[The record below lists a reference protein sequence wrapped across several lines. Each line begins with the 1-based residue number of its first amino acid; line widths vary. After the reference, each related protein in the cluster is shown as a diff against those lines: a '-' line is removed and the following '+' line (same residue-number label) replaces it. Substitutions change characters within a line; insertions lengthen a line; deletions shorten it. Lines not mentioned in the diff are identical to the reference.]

1 MKDKIKESSLKRLF
15 RFVIAHWPY
24 LVLSTIAAF
33 FFVIFNS
40 ASIWITAT
48 MINNILV
55 DFNDMIIENQRLLSL
70 NDLSMNDRLK
80 LFSNNLLLKE
90 TAIKTV
96 SSVCIALIVVFSA
109 KNISLYIKNITLS
122 IVQYRLIRDL
132 RNKLYSHLHYL
143 SLSYFNKNKSGE
155 LTAVL
160 VNDIDNMRSSLS
172 IMFQKLF
179 VEPINI
185 LILMSLL
192 FIVSSKLALIA
203 LLIIPV
209 SGFIIFGIS
218 HSIRRRSRRSQAQ
231 LAGMTSMIAETISS
245 MRIVKAFAT
254 KSFEINRFAKETQ
267 KYYRLMIRRD
277 RLRFV
282 SSPVSET
289 FGASIAALL
298 LYVGARDVLVVESIN
313 SEDFLRFILLLF
325 SLFQPLRSLTN
336 VINEL
341 QNGLASADRVF
352 NIMDIESDIKDSKN
366 AVKINDLKEKLMFKN
381 VSFSYSNKSEN
392 VLNDINF
399 SINKGEIIALV
410 GPSGA
415 GKSTLVDLIPRF
427 YDTLNGAILIDN
439 QNIKEIEINSL
450 RSLMGIVTQET
461 LLFDDTVK
469 ANISY
474 GSDNIPDSEVIDAAK
489 AANAHEFILKLPDAY
504 DTIIGERGVSL
515 SGGQKQRIAIARAIV
530 KNPPILILDE
540 ATSSLDSESESN
552 VQEAIESLMNKRTV
566 IVIAHRLSTVK
577 NANKILV
584 LDRGKIVQKGNHED
598 LINDEGIYKQL
609 HKMQFRT

>member
-1 MKDKIKESSLKRLF
+1 MKESSLKRLF
-15 RFVIAHWPY
+15 RFVLAHWPF
-24 LVLSTIAAF
+24 LLLSTLAAF

-48 MINNILV
+48 MINNILI
-55 DFNDMIIENQRLLSL
+55 DFNEMLVENQRLSSLSEL
-70 NDLSMNDRLK
+70 TMNDRLK
-80 LFSNNLLLKE
+80 LFSNSLLLKD
-90 TAIKTV
+90 TAISTV
-96 SSVCIALIVVFSA
+96 SAVCVALIVVFSA

-132 RNKLYSHLHYL
+132 RNKLYSHFHYL

-160 VNDIDNMRSSLS
+160 VNDIDNMRNSLS

-185 LILMSLL
+185 IILMSLL
-192 FIVSSKLALIA
+192 FIVSTKLALIA

-209 SGFIIFGIS
+209 SGIIIFGIS
-218 HSIRRRSRRSQAQ
+218 HSIRRRSARSQAQ
-231 LAGMTSMIAETISS
+231 LAGMTSMIAETIGS

-254 KSFEINRFAKETQ
+254 KGFEINRFAKETQ
-267 KYYRLMIRRD
+267 KYYKLMLRRD

-289 FGASIAALL
+289 FGATIAALL
-298 LYVGARDVLVVESIN
+298 LWVGARDVLVIESIS

-325 SLFQPLRSLTN
+325 SLFQPLKNLTN
-336 VINEL
+336 VVNEL

-352 NIMDIESDIKDSKN
+352 AIMDIKSDIQDVDN
-366 AVKINDLKEKLMFKN
+366 AVEVNDLKNTLSFDN
-381 VSFSYSNKSEN
+381 VSFSYGDEKDK
-392 VLNDINF
+392 VLNNINF
-399 SINKGEIIALV
+399 QINKGEILALV

-427 YDTLNGAILIDN
+427 YDTLGGSIKIDGKD
-439 QNIKEIEINSL
+439 IKELKINSL

-461 LLFDDTVK
+461 FLFDDSVK
-469 ANISY
+469 ANIAY
-474 GSDNIPDSEVIDAAK
+474 GVENISDDKIKDAAI
-489 AANAHEFILKLPDAY
+489 AANAHEFIKELPDGY
-504 DTIIGERGVSL
+504 NTIIGERGVSL

-540 ATSSLDSESESN
+540 ATSSLDSESEKH
-552 VQEAIESLMNKRTV
+552 VQSAIENLMSERTV
-566 IVIAHRLSTVK
+566 FVIAHRLSTVH

-584 LDRGKIVQKGNHED
+584 LENGQIVQEGKH
-598 LINDEGIYKQL
+598 DELVNIDGLYKQL

>member
-1 MKDKIKESSLKRLF
+1 MKESSLKRLF
-15 RFVIAHWPY
+15 KFVLAHWPF
-24 LVLSTIAAF
+24 LLLSTLAAF

-48 MINNILV
+48 MINNILI
-55 DFNDMIIENQRLLSL
+55 DFNEMLVENQRLLSL
-70 NDLSMNDRLK
+70 SELTMNDRLK
-80 LFSNNLLLKE
+80 LFSNSLLLKD
-90 TAIKTV
+90 TAISTV
-96 SSVCIALIVVFSA
+96 SSVCVALIVVFSA
-109 KNISLYIKNITLS
+109 KNISLYIKNVTLS

-132 RNKLYSHLHYL
+132 RNKLYSHFHYL
-143 SLSYFNKNKSGE
+143 SLSYFNRNKSGE

-160 VNDIDNMRSSLS
+160 VNDIDNMRNSLS

-185 LILMSLL
+185 IILMSLL
-192 FIVSSKLALIA
+192 FIVSTKLALIA

-209 SGFIIFGIS
+209 SGIIIFGIS
-218 HSIRRRSRRSQAQ
+218 HSIRRRSARSQAQ
-231 LAGMTSMIAETISS
+231 LAGMTSMIAETIGS

-254 KSFEINRFAKETQ
+254 KGFEINRFAKETQ
-267 KYYRLMIRRD
+267 KYYKLMLRRD

-289 FGASIAALL
+289 FGATIAALL
-298 LYVGARDVLVVESIN
+298 LWVGARDVLVIESIN

-325 SLFQPLRSLTN
+325 SLFQPLKNLTN
-336 VINEL
+336 VVNEL

-352 NIMDIESDIKDSKN
+352 SIMDIKSDIQDMDN
-366 AVKINDLKEKLMFKN
+366 AAEVNDLNKSLSFN
-381 VSFSYSNKSEN
+381 DVSFSYGDEKDKVLSN
-392 VLNDINF
+392 INF
-399 SINKGEIIALV
+399 QINKGEILALV

-427 YDTLNGAILIDN
+427 YDTLGGSIKIDGKD
-439 QNIKEIEINSL
+439 IKELKINSL

-461 LLFDDTVK
+461 FLFDDSVK
-469 ANISY
+469 ANIAY
-474 GSDNIPDSEVIDAAK
+474 GVENISDDKIKDAAI
-489 AANAHEFILKLPDAY
+489 AANAHEFIKDLPDGY
-504 DTIIGERGVSL
+504 NTIIGERGVSL

-540 ATSSLDSESESN
+540 ATSSLDSESEKH
-552 VQEAIESLMNKRTV
+552 VQSAIENLMSERTV
-566 IVIAHRLSTVK
+566 FVIAHRLSTVH

-584 LDRGKIVQKGNHED
+584 LENGKIVQEGKH
-598 LINDEGIYKQL
+598 DELVNIDGLYKQL

>member
-1 MKDKIKESSLKRLF
+1 MKESSLKRLF
-15 RFVIAHWPY
+15 RFVLAHWPF
-24 LVLSTIAAF
+24 LLLSTLAAF

-48 MINNILV
+48 MINNILI
-55 DFNDMIIENQRLLSL
+55 DFNEMLVENQRLSSLSEL
-70 NDLSMNDRLK
+70 TMNDRLK
-80 LFSNNLLLKE
+80 LFSNSLLLKD
-90 TAIKTV
+90 TAISTV
-96 SSVCIALIVVFSA
+96 SAVCVALIVVFSA

-132 RNKLYSHLHYL
+132 RNKLYSHFHYL

-160 VNDIDNMRSSLS
+160 VNDIDNMRNSLS

-185 LILMSLL
+185 IILMSLL
-192 FIVSSKLALIA
+192 FIVSTKLALIA

-209 SGFIIFGIS
+209 SGIIIFGIS
-218 HSIRRRSRRSQAQ
+218 HSIRRRSARSQAQ
-231 LAGMTSMIAETISS
+231 LAGMTSMIAETIGS

-254 KSFEINRFAKETQ
+254 KGFEINRFAKETQ
-267 KYYRLMIRRD
+267 KYYKLMLRRD

-289 FGASIAALL
+289 FGATIAALL
-298 LYVGARDVLVVESIN
+298 LWVGARDVLVIESIS

-325 SLFQPLRSLTN
+325 SLFQPLKNLTN
-336 VINEL
+336 VVNEL

-352 NIMDIESDIKDSKN
+352 AIMDIKSDIQDVDN
-366 AVKINDLKEKLMFKN
+366 AVEVNDLKKTLSFDN
-381 VSFSYSNKSEN
+381 VSFSYGDEKDK
-392 VLNDINF
+392 VLNNINF
-399 SINKGEIIALV
+399 QINKGDILALV

-427 YDTLNGAILIDN
+427 YDTLSGSIKIDGKD
-439 QNIKEIEINSL
+439 IKELKINSL

-461 LLFDDTVK
+461 FLFDDSVK
-469 ANISY
+469 ANIAY
-474 GSDNIPDSEVIDAAK
+474 GVENISDDKIKDAAI
-489 AANAHEFILKLPDAY
+489 AANAHEFIKELPDGY
-504 DTIIGERGVSL
+504 NTIIGERGVSL

-540 ATSSLDSESESN
+540 ATSSLDSESEKH
-552 VQEAIESLMNKRTV
+552 VQSAIENLMSERTV
-566 IVIAHRLSTVK
+566 FVIAHRLSTVH

-584 LDRGKIVQKGNHED
+584 LENGQIVQEGKH
-598 LINDEGIYKQL
+598 DELVNIDGLYKQL

>member
-1 MKDKIKESSLKRLF
+1 MKESSLKRLF
-15 RFVIAHWPY
+15 RFVLAHWPF
-24 LVLSTIAAF
+24 LLLSTLAAF

-48 MINNILV
+48 MINNILI
-55 DFNDMIIENQRLLSL
+55 DFNEMLVENQRLSSLSEL
-70 NDLSMNDRLK
+70 TMNDRLK
-80 LFSNNLLLKE
+80 LFSNSLLLKD
-90 TAIKTV
+90 TAISTV
-96 SSVCIALIVVFSA
+96 SAVCVALIVVFSA

-132 RNKLYSHLHYL
+132 RNKLYSHFHYL

-160 VNDIDNMRSSLS
+160 VNDIDNMRNSLS

-185 LILMSLL
+185 IILMSLL
-192 FIVSSKLALIA
+192 FIVSTKLALIA

-209 SGFIIFGIS
+209 SGIIIFGIS
-218 HSIRRRSRRSQAQ
+218 HSIRRRSARSQAQ
-231 LAGMTSMIAETISS
+231 LAGMTSMIAETIGS

-254 KSFEINRFAKETQ
+254 KGFEINRFAKETQ
-267 KYYRLMIRRD
+267 KYYKLMLRRD

-289 FGASIAALL
+289 FGATIAALL
-298 LYVGARDVLVVESIN
+298 LWVGARDVLVIESIS

-325 SLFQPLRSLTN
+325 SLFQPLKNLTN
-336 VINEL
+336 VVNEL

-352 NIMDIESDIKDSKN
+352 AIMDIKSDIQDIDN
-366 AVKINDLKEKLMFKN
+366 AVEVNDLKNTLSFDN
-381 VSFSYSNKSEN
+381 VSFSYGDEKDK
-392 VLNDINF
+392 VLNNINF
-399 SINKGEIIALV
+399 QINKGEILALV

-427 YDTLNGAILIDN
+427 YDTLSGSIKIDGKD
-439 QNIKEIEINSL
+439 IKELKINSL

-461 LLFDDTVK
+461 FLFDDSVK
-469 ANISY
+469 ANIAY
-474 GSDNIPDSEVIDAAK
+474 GVENISDDKIKDAAI
-489 AANAHEFILKLPDAY
+489 AANAHEFIKELPDGY
-504 DTIIGERGVSL
+504 NTIIGERGVSL

-540 ATSSLDSESESN
+540 ATSSLDSESEKH
-552 VQEAIESLMNKRTV
+552 VQLAIENLMSERTV
-566 IVIAHRLSTVK
+566 FVIAHRLSTVH

-584 LDRGKIVQKGNHED
+584 LENGQIVQEGKH
-598 LINDEGIYKQL
+598 DELVNIEGLYKQL

>member
-1 MKDKIKESSLKRLF
+1 MKESSLKRLF
-15 RFVIAHWPY
+15 RFVLAHWPF
-24 LVLSTIAAF
+24 LILSTLAAF
-33 FFVIFNS
+33 IFVIFNS

-48 MINNILV
+48 MINNILI
-55 DFNDMIIENQRLLSL
+55 DFNEMLFENQRLSSLSEL
-70 NDLSMNDRLK
+70 TMNDRLK
-80 LFSNNLLLKE
+80 LFSNSLLLKD
-90 TAIKTV
+90 TAISTV
-96 SSVCIALIVVFSA
+96 SAVCVALIVVFTA

-132 RNKLYSHLHYL
+132 RNKLYSHFHYL

-160 VNDIDNMRSSLS
+160 VNDIDNMRNSLS

-185 LILMSLL
+185 IILMSLL
-192 FIVSSKLALIA
+192 FIVSTKLALIA

-209 SGFIIFGIS
+209 SGIIIFGIS
-218 HSIRRRSRRSQAQ
+218 HSIRRRSTRSQAQ
-231 LAGMTSMIAETISS
+231 LAGMTSMIAETIGS

-254 KSFEINRFAKETQ
+254 KGFEINRFAKETQ
-267 KYYRLMIRRD
+267 KYYKLMLRRD

-289 FGASIAALL
+289 FGATIAALL
-298 LYVGARDVLVVESIN
+298 LWVGARDVLVIESIS

-325 SLFQPLRSLTN
+325 SLFQPLKNLTN
-336 VINEL
+336 VVNEL

-352 NIMDIESDIKDSKN
+352 AIMDTKSDIQDIDN
-366 AVKINDLKEKLMFKN
+366 AVEVNDLKNTLSFDN
-381 VSFSYSNKSEN
+381 VSFSYGDDNKI
-392 VLNDINF
+392 LNNINF
-399 SINKGEIIALV
+399 QINKGEILALV

-427 YDTLNGAILIDN
+427 YDTLSGSIKIDGKD
-439 QNIKEIEINSL
+439 IKEFKINSL
-450 RSLMGIVTQET
+450 RYLMGIVTQET
-461 LLFDDTVK
+461 FLFDDSVK
-469 ANISY
+469 ANIAY
-474 GSDNIPDSEVIDAAK
+474 GVENISDDKIKDAAI
-489 AANAHEFILKLPDAY
+489 AANAHEFIKKLPDGY
-504 DTIIGERGVSL
+504 NTIIGERGVSL

-540 ATSSLDSESESN
+540 ATSSLDSESEKH
-552 VQEAIESLMNKRTV
+552 VQSAIENLMSERTV
-566 IVIAHRLSTVK
+566 FVIAHRLSTVH

-584 LDRGKIVQKGNHED
+584 LENGQIVQEGKH
-598 LINDEGIYKQL
+598 DELVNIEGLYKQL

>member
-1 MKDKIKESSLKRLF
+1 MKESSLKRLF
-15 RFVIAHWPY
+15 RFVLAHWPF
-24 LVLSTIAAF
+24 LILSTLAAF
-33 FFVIFNS
+33 IFVIFNS

-48 MINNILV
+48 MINNILI
-55 DFNDMIIENQRLLSL
+55 DFNEMLFENQRLSSLSEL
-70 NDLSMNDRLK
+70 TMNDRLK
-80 LFSNNLLLKE
+80 LFSNSLLLKD
-90 TAIKTV
+90 TAISTV
-96 SSVCIALIVVFSA
+96 SAVCVALIVVFTA

-132 RNKLYSHLHYL
+132 RNKLYSHFHYL

-160 VNDIDNMRSSLS
+160 VNDIDNMRNSLS

-185 LILMSLL
+185 IILMSLL
-192 FIVSSKLALIA
+192 FIVSTKLALIA

-209 SGFIIFGIS
+209 SGIIIFGIS
-218 HSIRRRSRRSQAQ
+218 HSIRRRSARSQAQ
-231 LAGMTSMIAETISS
+231 LAGMTSMIAETIGS

-254 KSFEINRFAKETQ
+254 KGFEINRFAKETQ
-267 KYYRLMIRRD
+267 KYYKLMLRRD

-289 FGASIAALL
+289 FGATIAALL
-298 LYVGARDVLVVESIN
+298 LWVGARDVLVIESIS

-325 SLFQPLRSLTN
+325 SLFQPLKNLTN
-336 VINEL
+336 VVNEL

-352 NIMDIESDIKDSKN
+352 AIMDTKSDIQDIDN
-366 AVKINDLKEKLMFKN
+366 AVEVNDLKNTLSFDN
-381 VSFSYSNKSEN
+381 VSFSYGDEKDK
-392 VLNDINF
+392 VLNNINF
-399 SINKGEIIALV
+399 QINKGEILALV

-427 YDTLNGAILIDN
+427 YDTLSGSIKIDGKD
-439 QNIKEIEINSL
+439 IKEFKINSL
-450 RSLMGIVTQET
+450 RHLMGIVTQET
-461 LLFDDTVK
+461 FLFDDSVK
-469 ANISY
+469 ANIAY
-474 GSDNIPDSEVIDAAK
+474 GVENISDDKIKDAAI
-489 AANAHEFILKLPDAY
+489 AANAHEFIKKLPDGY
-504 DTIIGERGVSL
+504 NTIIGERGVSL

-540 ATSSLDSESESN
+540 ATSSLDSESEKH
-552 VQEAIESLMNKRTV
+552 VQSAIENLMSERTV
-566 IVIAHRLSTVK
+566 FVIAHRLSTVH

-584 LDRGKIVQKGNHED
+584 LENGQIVQEGKH
-598 LINDEGIYKQL
+598 DELVNIEGLYKQL

>member
-1 MKDKIKESSLKRLF
+1 MKESSLKRLF
-15 RFVIAHWPY
+15 SFVLAHWPF
-24 LVLSTIAAF
+24 LLLSTLAAF
-33 FFVIFNS
+33 FFVVFNS

-48 MINNILV
+48 MINNILI
-55 DFNDMIIENQRLLSL
+55 DFNEMIIENERLKSL
-70 NDLSMNDRLK
+70 NDLTMNDRLK
-80 LFSNNLLLKE
+80 IYSNGLLLKD
-90 TAIKTV
+90 TAINTV

-109 KNISLYIKNITLS
+109 KNIFLYIKNITLS

-132 RNKLYSHLHYL
+132 RNKLYSHFHYL

-160 VNDIDNMRSSLS
+160 VNDIDNMRNSLS

-203 LLIIPV
+203 LLIIPISSV
-209 SGFIIFGIS
+209 IIFGIS
-218 HSIRRRSRRSQAQ
+218 HSIRRRSKRSQAQ
-231 LAGMTSMIAETISS
+231 LAGMTSMITETIGS

-254 KSFEINRFAKETQ
+254 KSFEIKRFARETQ
-267 KYYRLMIRRD
+267 KYYQLMLRRD

-289 FGASIAALL
+289 FGATIAALL
-298 LYVGARDVLVVESIN
+298 LWVGARDVLVTQSIS

-325 SLFQPLRSLTN
+325 SLFQPLKNLTN
-336 VINEL
+336 VVNEL

-352 NIMDIESDIKDSKN
+352 AIMDIDSDIKDRNN
-366 AVKINDLKEKLMFKN
+366 AAEIVDLKESLSFN
-381 VSFSYSNKSEN
+381 QVSFSYGEKNDK
-392 VLNDINF
+392 VLNNINF
-399 SINKGEIIALV
+399 KIDKGEIIALV

-427 YDTLNGAILIDN
+427 YDTLDGSIKIDN
-439 QNIKEIEINSL
+439 KNIKELKISSL

-461 LLFDDTVK
+461 FLFDDSVK
-469 ANISY
+469 ANIAY
-474 GSDNIPDSEVIDAAK
+474 GLENISDNQIEEAAK
-489 AANAHEFILKLPDAY
+489 AANADNFIKELPDGY
-504 DTIIGERGVSL
+504 NTIIGERGVSL

-540 ATSSLDSESESN
+540 ATSSLDSESEKH
-552 VQEAIESLMNKRTV
+552 VQSAIENLMSKRTV
-566 IVIAHRLSTVK
+566 IVIAHRLSTVH
-577 NANKILV
+577 NADKILV
-584 LDRGKIVQKGNHED
+584 LEKGQIVQEGKHED
-598 LINDEGIYKQL
+598 LVNDEGLYKQL

>member
-1 MKDKIKESSLKRLF
+1 MKESSLKRLF
-15 RFVIAHWPY
+15 KFVLAHWPF
-24 LVLSTIAAF
+24 LILSTLAAF
-33 FFVIFNS
+33 LFVIFNS

-48 MINNILV
+48 MINNILI
-55 DFNDMIIENQRLLSL
+55 DFNEMLVENQRLSSLSEL
-70 NDLSMNDRLK
+70 TMNDRLK
-80 LFSNNLLLKE
+80 LFSNSLLLKD
-90 TAIKTV
+90 TAISTV
-96 SSVCIALIVVFSA
+96 SSVCVALIVVFSA
-109 KNISLYIKNITLS
+109 KNISLYIKNVTLS

-132 RNKLYSHLHYL
+132 RNKLYSHFHYL

-160 VNDIDNMRSSLS
+160 VNDIDNMRNSLS

-185 LILMSLL
+185 IILMSLL
-192 FIVSSKLALIA
+192 FIVSTKLALIA

-209 SGFIIFGIS
+209 SGIIIFGIS
-218 HSIRRRSRRSQAQ
+218 HSIRRRSARSQAQ
-231 LAGMTSMIAETISS
+231 LAGMTSMIAETIGS

-254 KSFEINRFAKETQ
+254 KGFEINRFAKETQ
-267 KYYRLMIRRD
+267 KYYKLMLRRD

-289 FGASIAALL
+289 FGATIAALL
-298 LYVGARDVLVVESIN
+298 LWVGARDVLVIESIS

-325 SLFQPLRSLTN
+325 SLFQPLKNLTN
-336 VINEL
+336 VVNEL

-352 NIMDIESDIKDSKN
+352 TIMDIKSDIQDVDN
-366 AVKINDLKEKLMFKN
+366 AAEVNDLKNSLSFDN
-381 VSFSYSNKSEN
+381 VSFSYGDEKDKVLSN
-392 VLNDINF
+392 INF
-399 SINKGEIIALV
+399 QINKGEILALV

-427 YDTLNGAILIDN
+427 YDTLGGSIKIDGKD
-439 QNIKEIEINSL
+439 IKKLKINSL

-461 LLFDDTVK
+461 FLFDDSVR
-469 ANISY
+469 ANIAY
-474 GSDNIPDSEVIDAAK
+474 GLENISDDKIKDAAI
-489 AANAHEFILKLPDAY
+489 AANAHEFIKELPDGY
-504 DTIIGERGVSL
+504 NTIIGERGVSL

-540 ATSSLDSESESN
+540 ATSSLDSESEKH
-552 VQEAIESLMNKRTV
+552 VQSAIENLMSERTV
-566 IVIAHRLSTVK
+566 FVIAHRLSTVH

-584 LDRGKIVQKGNHED
+584 LENGKIVQEGKH
-598 LINDEGIYKQL
+598 DELVNIDGLYKQL

>member
-1 MKDKIKESSLKRLF
+1 MKESSLKRLF
-15 RFVIAHWPY
+15 RFVLAHWPF
-24 LVLSTIAAF
+24 LLLSTLAAF

-48 MINNILV
+48 MINNILI
-55 DFNDMIIENQRLLSL
+55 DFNEMLVENQRLSSLSEL
-70 NDLSMNDRLK
+70 TMNDRLK
-80 LFSNNLLLKE
+80 LFSNSLLLKD
-90 TAIKTV
+90 TAISTV
-96 SSVCIALIVVFSA
+96 SAVCVALIAVFSA

-132 RNKLYSHLHYL
+132 RNKLYSHFHYL

-160 VNDIDNMRSSLS
+160 VNDIDNMRNSLS

-185 LILMSLL
+185 IILMSLL
-192 FIVSSKLALIA
+192 FIVSTKLALIA

-209 SGFIIFGIS
+209 SGIIIFGIS
-218 HSIRRRSRRSQAQ
+218 HSIRRRSARSQAQ
-231 LAGMTSMIAETISS
+231 LAGMTSMIAETIGS

-254 KSFEINRFAKETQ
+254 KAFEINRFAKETQ
-267 KYYRLMIRRD
+267 KYYKLMLRRD

-289 FGASIAALL
+289 FGATIAALL
-298 LYVGARDVLVVESIN
+298 LWVGARDVLVIESIS

-325 SLFQPLRSLTN
+325 SLFQPLKNLTN
-336 VINEL
+336 VVNEL

-352 NIMDIESDIKDSKN
+352 AIMDIKSDIQDVDN
-366 AVKINDLKEKLMFKN
+366 AVEVNDLKNTLSFDN
-381 VSFSYSNKSEN
+381 VSFSYGDEKDK
-392 VLNDINF
+392 VLNNINF
-399 SINKGEIIALV
+399 QINKGEILALV

-427 YDTLNGAILIDN
+427 YDTLSGSIKIDGKD
-439 QNIKEIEINSL
+439 IKELKINSL

-461 LLFDDTVK
+461 FLFDDSVK
-469 ANISY
+469 ANIAY
-474 GSDNIPDSEVIDAAK
+474 GVENISDDKIKDAAI
-489 AANAHEFILKLPDAY
+489 AANAHEFIKELPDGY
-504 DTIIGERGVSL
+504 NTIIGERGVSL

-540 ATSSLDSESESN
+540 ATSSLDSESEKH
-552 VQEAIESLMNKRTV
+552 VQSAIENLMSERTV
-566 IVIAHRLSTVK
+566 FVIAHRLSTVH

-584 LDRGKIVQKGNHED
+584 LENGQIVQEGKH
-598 LINDEGIYKQL
+598 DELVNIDGLYKQL

>member
-1 MKDKIKESSLKRLF
+1 
-15 RFVIAHWPY
+15 
-24 LVLSTIAAF
+24 
-33 FFVIFNS
+33 
-40 ASIWITAT
+40 
-48 MINNILV
+48 MINNILI
-55 DFNDMIIENQRLLSL
+55 DFNEMIIENERLKSL
-70 NDLSMNDRLK
+70 NNLTMNDRLK
-80 LFSNNLLLKE
+80 LFSNGLLLKD
-90 TAIKTV
+90 TAINTV

-132 RNKLYSHLHYL
+132 RNKLYCHFHYL

-160 VNDIDNMRSSLS
+160 VNDIDNMRNSLS

-192 FIVSSKLALIA
+192 FIVSPKLASIA
-203 LLIIPV
+203 LLIIPI
-209 SGFIIFGIS
+209 SGVIIFGIS
-218 HSIRRRSRRSQAQ
+218 HSIRRRSKRSQAQ
-231 LAGMTSMIAETISS
+231 LAGMTSMIAETIGS

-254 KSFEINRFAKETQ
+254 KSFEIKRFARETQ
-267 KYYRLMIRRD
+267 KYYQLMLRRD

-289 FGASIAALL
+289 FGATIAALL
-298 LYVGARDVLVVESIN
+298 LWVGARDVLVTQSIS

-325 SLFQPLRSLTN
+325 SLFQPLKNLTN
-336 VINEL
+336 VVNEL

-352 NIMDIESDIKDSKN
+352 AIMDIDSDIKDTNN
-366 AVKINDLKEKLMFKN
+366 AVEIVDLKESLSFN
-381 VSFSYSNKSEN
+381 QVSFSYGEKNDK
-392 VLNDINF
+392 VLNNINF
-399 SINKGEIIALV
+399 KINKGEIIALV

-427 YDTLNGAILIDN
+427 YDTLDGSIKIDN
-439 QNIKEIEINSL
+439 KNIKELKISSL

-461 LLFDDTVK
+461 FLFDDSVK
-469 ANISY
+469 ANIAY
-474 GSDNIPDSEVIDAAK
+474 GLENISDNQIQEAAK
-489 AANAHEFILKLPDAY
+489 AANADNFIKELPDGY
-504 DTIIGERGVSL
+504 NTIIGERGVSL

-540 ATSSLDSESESN
+540 ATSSLDSESEKH
-552 VQEAIESLMNKRTV
+552 VQSAIENLMNKRTV
-566 IVIAHRLSTVK
+566 IVIAHRLSTVH
-577 NANKILV
+577 NADKILV
-584 LDRGKIVQKGNHED
+584 LEKGQIVQEGKHED
-598 LINDEGIYKQL
+598 LVNNEGLYKQL

>member
-1 MKDKIKESSLKRLF
+1 MKESSLKRLF
-15 RFVIAHWPY
+15 RFVLAHWPF
-24 LVLSTIAAF
+24 LLLSTLAAF

-48 MINNILV
+48 MINNILI
-55 DFNDMIIENQRLLSL
+55 DFNEMLVENQRLASLSEL
-70 NDLSMNDRLK
+70 TMNDRLK
-80 LFSNNLLLKE
+80 LFSNSLLLRD
-90 TAIKTV
+90 TAISTV
-96 SSVCIALIVVFSA
+96 SAVCIALIVVFSA

-132 RNKLYSHLHYL
+132 RNKLYSHFHYL

-160 VNDIDNMRSSLS
+160 VNDIDNMRNSLS

-185 LILMSLL
+185 IILMSLL
-192 FIVSSKLALIA
+192 FIVSTKLALIA

-209 SGFIIFGIS
+209 SGIIIFGIS
-218 HSIRRRSRRSQAQ
+218 HSIRRRSARSQAQ
-231 LAGMTSMIAETISS
+231 LAGMTSMIAETIGS

-254 KSFEINRFAKETQ
+254 KGFEINRFAKETQ
-267 KYYRLMIRRD
+267 KYYKLMIRRD

-289 FGASIAALL
+289 FGATIAALL
-298 LYVGARDVLVVESIN
+298 LWVGARDVLVIESIS

-325 SLFQPLRSLTN
+325 SLFQPLKNLTN
-336 VINEL
+336 VVNEL

-352 NIMDIESDIKDSKN
+352 AIMDIKSDIQDVDNAFKVKDLNSSLSF
-366 AVKINDLKEKLMFKN
+366 ND
-381 VSFSYSNKSEN
+381 VSFTYGSKDEK
-392 VLNDINF
+392 VLNNINF
-399 SINKGEIIALV
+399 KINKGEIFALV

-427 YDTLNGAILIDN
+427 YDTLSGSIKIDGKD
-439 QNIKEIEINSL
+439 IKDLELKSL

-461 LLFDDTVK
+461 FLFDDTVK

-474 GSDNIPDSEVIDAAK
+474 GVENISDDEIKDASK
-489 AANAHEFILKLPDAY
+489 AANAHEFIKKLPDGY
-504 DTIIGERGVSL
+504 NTIIGERGVSL

-540 ATSSLDSESESN
+540 ATSSLDSESEKH
-552 VQEAIESLMNKRTV
+552 VQSAIENLMSERTV
-566 IVIAHRLSTVK
+566 FVIAHRLSTVH

-584 LDRGKIVQKGNHED
+584 LENGQIVQEGKHDD
-598 LINDEGIYKQL
+598 LINVDGLYKQL

>member
-1 MKDKIKESSLKRLF
+1 MKESSLKRLF
-15 RFVIAHWPY
+15 KFVLAHWPF
-24 LVLSTIAAF
+24 LILSTLAAF
-33 FFVIFNS
+33 LFVIFNS

-48 MINNILV
+48 MINNILI
-55 DFNDMIIENQRLLSL
+55 DFNEMLVENQRLSSLSEL
-70 NDLSMNDRLK
+70 TMNDRLK
-80 LFSNNLLLKE
+80 LFSNSLLLKD
-90 TAIKTV
+90 TAISTV
-96 SSVCIALIVVFSA
+96 SSVCVALIVVFSA
-109 KNISLYIKNITLS
+109 KNISLYIKNVTLS

-132 RNKLYSHLHYL
+132 RNKLYSHFHYL

-160 VNDIDNMRSSLS
+160 VNDIDNMRNSLS

-185 LILMSLL
+185 IILMSLL
-192 FIVSSKLALIA
+192 FIVSTKLALIA

-209 SGFIIFGIS
+209 SGIIIFGIS
-218 HSIRRRSRRSQAQ
+218 HSIRRRSARSQAQ
-231 LAGMTSMIAETISS
+231 LAGMTSMIAETIGS

-254 KSFEINRFAKETQ
+254 KGFEINRFAKETQ
-267 KYYRLMIRRD
+267 KYYKLMLRRD

-289 FGASIAALL
+289 FGATIAALL
-298 LYVGARDVLVVESIN
+298 LWVGARDVLVIESIS

-325 SLFQPLRSLTN
+325 SLFQPLKNLTN
-336 VINEL
+336 VVNEL

-352 NIMDIESDIKDSKN
+352 TIMDIKSDIQDVDN
-366 AVKINDLKEKLMFKN
+366 ATEVNDLKNSLSFDN
-381 VSFSYSNKSEN
+381 VSFSYGDEKDKVLSN
-392 VLNDINF
+392 INF
-399 SINKGEIIALV
+399 QINKGEILALV

-427 YDTLNGAILIDN
+427 YDTLGGSIKIDGKD
-439 QNIKEIEINSL
+439 IKKLKINSL

-461 LLFDDTVK
+461 FLFDDSVR
-469 ANISY
+469 ANIAY
-474 GSDNIPDSEVIDAAK
+474 GLENISDDKIKDAAI
-489 AANAHEFILKLPDAY
+489 AANAHEFIKELPDGY
-504 DTIIGERGVSL
+504 NTIIGERGVSL

-540 ATSSLDSESESN
+540 ATSSLDSESEKH
-552 VQEAIESLMNKRTV
+552 VQSAIENLMSERTV
-566 IVIAHRLSTVK
+566 FVIAHRLSTVH

-584 LDRGKIVQKGNHED
+584 LENGKIVQEGKH
-598 LINDEGIYKQL
+598 DELVNIDGLYKQL

>member
-1 MKDKIKESSLKRLF
+1 MKESSLKRLF
-15 RFVIAHWPY
+15 RFVLAHWPF
-24 LVLSTIAAF
+24 LLLSTLAAF

-48 MINNILV
+48 MINNILI
-55 DFNDMIIENQRLLSL
+55 DFNEMLVENQRLSSLSEL
-70 NDLSMNDRLK
+70 TMNDRLK
-80 LFSNNLLLKE
+80 LFSNSLLLKD
-90 TAIKTV
+90 TAISTV
-96 SSVCIALIVVFSA
+96 SAVCVALIVVFSA
-109 KNISLYIKNITLS
+109 KNISLYIKIITLS

-132 RNKLYSHLHYL
+132 RNKLYSHFHYL

-160 VNDIDNMRSSLS
+160 VNDIDNMRNSLS

-185 LILMSLL
+185 IILMSLL
-192 FIVSSKLALIA
+192 FIVSTKLALIA

-209 SGFIIFGIS
+209 SGIIIFGIS
-218 HSIRRRSRRSQAQ
+218 HSIRRRSARSQAQ
-231 LAGMTSMIAETISS
+231 LAGMTSMIAETIGS

-254 KSFEINRFAKETQ
+254 KGFEINRFAKETQ
-267 KYYRLMIRRD
+267 KYYKLMLRRD

-289 FGASIAALL
+289 FGATIAALL
-298 LYVGARDVLVVESIN
+298 LWVGARDVLVIESIS

-325 SLFQPLRSLTN
+325 SLFQPLKNLTN
-336 VINEL
+336 VVNEL

-352 NIMDIESDIKDSKN
+352 TIMDIKSDIQDVDN
-366 AVKINDLKEKLMFKN
+366 AVEVNDLKNTLSFEN
-381 VSFSYSNKSEN
+381 VSFSYGDEN
-392 VLNDINF
+392 DKVLNNINF
-399 SINKGEIIALV
+399 QINKGEILALV

-427 YDTLNGAILIDN
+427 YDTLSGSIKIDGKD
-439 QNIKEIEINSL
+439 IKKLKINSL

-461 LLFDDTVK
+461 FLFDDSVK
-469 ANISY
+469 ANIAY
-474 GSDNIPDSEVIDAAK
+474 GVENISDDKIKDAAI
-489 AANAHEFILKLPDAY
+489 AANAHEFIKELPDGY
-504 DTIIGERGVSL
+504 NTIIGERGVSL

-540 ATSSLDSESESN
+540 ATSSLDSESEKH
-552 VQEAIESLMNKRTV
+552 VQSAIENLMSERTV
-566 IVIAHRLSTVK
+566 FVIAHRLSTVH

-584 LDRGKIVQKGNHED
+584 LENGQIVQEGKH
-598 LINDEGIYKQL
+598 DELVNIDGLYKQL

>member
-1 MKDKIKESSLKRLF
+1 MKESSLKRLF
-15 RFVIAHWPY
+15 RFVLAHWPF
-24 LVLSTIAAF
+24 LLLSTLAAF

-48 MINNILV
+48 MINNILI
-55 DFNDMIIENQRLLSL
+55 DFNEMLVENQRLASLSEL
-70 NDLSMNDRLK
+70 TMNDRLK
-80 LFSNNLLLKE
+80 LFSNSLLLRD
-90 TAIKTV
+90 TAISTV
-96 SSVCIALIVVFSA
+96 SAVCVSLIVVFSA

-132 RNKLYSHLHYL
+132 RNKLYSHFHYL

-160 VNDIDNMRSSLS
+160 VNDIDNMRNSLS

-185 LILMSLL
+185 IILMSLL
-192 FIVSSKLALIA
+192 FIVSTKLALIA

-209 SGFIIFGIS
+209 SGIIIFGIS
-218 HSIRRRSRRSQAQ
+218 HSIRRRSARSQAQ
-231 LAGMTSMIAETISS
+231 LAGMTSMIAETIGS

-254 KSFEINRFAKETQ
+254 KGFEINRFAKETQ
-267 KYYRLMIRRD
+267 KYYKLMIRRD

-289 FGASIAALL
+289 FGATIAALL
-298 LYVGARDVLVVESIN
+298 LWVGARDVLVIESIS

-325 SLFQPLRSLTN
+325 SLFQPLKNLTN
-336 VINEL
+336 VVNEL

-352 NIMDIESDIKDSKN
+352 AIMDIKSDIQDVDNAFKVKDLNSSLSF
-366 AVKINDLKEKLMFKN
+366 ND
-381 VSFSYSNKSEN
+381 VSFTYGNKDEK
-392 VLNDINF
+392 VLNNISF
-399 SINKGEIIALV
+399 KINKGEIFALV

-427 YDTLNGAILIDN
+427 YDTLSGSIKIDGKD
-439 QNIKEIEINSL
+439 IKDLELKSL

-461 LLFDDTVK
+461 FLFDDTVK

-474 GSDNIPDSEVIDAAK
+474 GVENISDDEIKDASK
-489 AANAHEFILKLPDAY
+489 AANAHEFIRKLPDGY
-504 DTIIGERGVSL
+504 NTIIGERGVSL

-540 ATSSLDSESESN
+540 ATSSLDSESEKH
-552 VQEAIESLMNKRTV
+552 VQSAIENLMSERTV
-566 IVIAHRLSTVK
+566 FVIAHRLSTVH

-584 LDRGKIVQKGNHED
+584 LENGQIVQEGKHDD
-598 LINDEGIYKQL
+598 LINVDGLYKQL
-609 HKMQFRT
+609 HKMQFQT

>member
-1 MKDKIKESSLKRLF
+1 MKESSLKRLF
-15 RFVIAHWPY
+15 KFVLAHWPF
-24 LVLSTIAAF
+24 LLLSTLAAF

-48 MINNILV
+48 MINNILI
-55 DFNDMIIENQRLLSL
+55 DFNEMLVENQRLLSL
-70 NDLSMNDRLK
+70 SELTMNDRLK
-80 LFSNNLLLKE
+80 LFSNSLLLKD
-90 TAIKTV
+90 TAISTV
-96 SSVCIALIVVFSA
+96 SSVCVALIVVFSA
-109 KNISLYIKNITLS
+109 KNISLYIKNVTLS

-132 RNKLYSHLHYL
+132 RNKLYSHFHYL
-143 SLSYFNKNKSGE
+143 SLSYFNRNKSGE

-160 VNDIDNMRSSLS
+160 VNDIDNMRNSLS

-185 LILMSLL
+185 IILMSLL
-192 FIVSSKLALIA
+192 FIVSTKLALIA

-209 SGFIIFGIS
+209 SGIIIFGIS
-218 HSIRRRSRRSQAQ
+218 HSIRRRSARSQEQ
-231 LAGMTSMIAETISS
+231 LAGMTSMIAETIGS

-254 KSFEINRFAKETQ
+254 KGFEINRFAKETQ
-267 KYYRLMIRRD
+267 KYYKLMLRRD

-289 FGASIAALL
+289 FGATIAALL
-298 LYVGARDVLVVESIN
+298 LWVGARDVLVIESIN

-325 SLFQPLRSLTN
+325 SLFQPLKNLTN
-336 VINEL
+336 VVNEL

-352 NIMDIESDIKDSKN
+352 TIMDIKSDIQDIDN
-366 AVKINDLKEKLMFKN
+366 AAEVNDLKNSLSFEN
-381 VSFSYSNKSEN
+381 VSFTYGDEKDKVLSN
-392 VLNDINF
+392 INF
-399 SINKGEIIALV
+399 RIHKGEILALV

-427 YDTLNGAILIDN
+427 YDTLGGSIKIDGKD
-439 QNIKEIEINSL
+439 IKEFKINSL

-461 LLFDDTVK
+461 FLFDDSVK
-469 ANISY
+469 ANIAY
-474 GSDNIPDSEVIDAAK
+474 GVENISDDKIKDAAI
-489 AANAHEFILKLPDAY
+489 AANAHEFIKDLPEGY
-504 DTIIGERGVSL
+504 NTIIGERGVSL

-540 ATSSLDSESESN
+540 ATSSLDSESEKH
-552 VQEAIESLMNKRTV
+552 VQSAIENLMSERTV
-566 IVIAHRLSTVK
+566 FVIAHRLSTVH

-584 LDRGKIVQKGNHED
+584 LENGKIVQEGKH
-598 LINDEGIYKQL
+598 DELVNIDGLYKQL

>member
-1 MKDKIKESSLKRLF
+1 MKESSLKRLF
-15 RFVIAHWPY
+15 RFVLAHWPF
-24 LVLSTIAAF
+24 LLLSTLAAF

-48 MINNILV
+48 MINNILI
-55 DFNDMIIENQRLLSL
+55 DFNEMLVENQRLSSLSEL
-70 NDLSMNDRLK
+70 TMNDRLK
-80 LFSNNLLLKE
+80 LFSNSLLLKD
-90 TAIKTV
+90 TAISTV
-96 SSVCIALIVVFSA
+96 SAVCVALIAVFSA

-132 RNKLYSHLHYL
+132 RNKLYSHFHYL

-160 VNDIDNMRSSLS
+160 VNDIDNMRNSLS

-185 LILMSLL
+185 FILMSLL
-192 FIVSSKLALIA
+192 FIVSTKLALIA

-209 SGFIIFGIS
+209 SGIIIFGIS
-218 HSIRRRSRRSQAQ
+218 HSIRRRSARSQAQ
-231 LAGMTSMIAETISS
+231 LAGMTSMIAETIGS

-254 KSFEINRFAKETQ
+254 KGFEINRFAKETQ
-267 KYYRLMIRRD
+267 KYYKLMLRRD

-289 FGASIAALL
+289 FGATIAALL
-298 LYVGARDVLVVESIN
+298 LWVGARDVLVIESIS

-325 SLFQPLRSLTN
+325 SLFQPLKNLTN
-336 VINEL
+336 VVNEL

-352 NIMDIESDIKDSKN
+352 AIMDIKSDIQDVDN
-366 AVKINDLKEKLMFKN
+366 AVEVNDLKNTLSFDN
-381 VSFSYSNKSEN
+381 VSFSYGDEKDK
-392 VLNDINF
+392 VLNNINF
-399 SINKGEIIALV
+399 QINKGEILALV

-427 YDTLNGAILIDN
+427 YDTLSGSIKIDGKD
-439 QNIKEIEINSL
+439 IKELKINSL

-461 LLFDDTVK
+461 FLFDDSVK
-469 ANISY
+469 ANIAY
-474 GSDNIPDSEVIDAAK
+474 GVENISDDKIKDAAI
-489 AANAHEFILKLPDAY
+489 AANAHEFIKELPDGY
-504 DTIIGERGVSL
+504 NTIIGERGVSL

-540 ATSSLDSESESN
+540 ATSSLDSESEKH
-552 VQEAIESLMNKRTV
+552 VQSAIENLMSERTV
-566 IVIAHRLSTVK
+566 FVIAHRLSTVH

-584 LDRGKIVQKGNHED
+584 LENGQIVQEGKH
-598 LINDEGIYKQL
+598 DELVNIDGLYKQL

>member
-1 MKDKIKESSLKRLF
+1 MKESSLKRLF
-15 RFVIAHWPY
+15 RFVLAHWPF
-24 LVLSTIAAF
+24 LLLSTLAAF

-48 MINNILV
+48 MINNILI
-55 DFNDMIIENQRLLSL
+55 DFNEMLVENQRLVSLSEL
-70 NDLSMNDRLK
+70 TMNDRLK
-80 LFSNNLLLKE
+80 LFSNSLLLRD
-90 TAIKTV
+90 TAISTV
-96 SSVCIALIVVFSA
+96 SAVCVALIVVFSA

-132 RNKLYSHLHYL
+132 RNKLYSHFHYL

-160 VNDIDNMRSSLS
+160 VNDIDNMRNSLS

-185 LILMSLL
+185 IILMSLL
-192 FIVSSKLALIA
+192 FIVSTKLALIA

-209 SGFIIFGIS
+209 SGIIIFGIS
-218 HSIRRRSRRSQAQ
+218 HSIRRRSARSQAQ
-231 LAGMTSMIAETISS
+231 LAGMTSMIAETIGS

-254 KSFEINRFAKETQ
+254 KGFEINRFAKETQ
-267 KYYRLMIRRD
+267 KYYKLMIRRD

-289 FGASIAALL
+289 FGATIAALL
-298 LYVGARDVLVVESIN
+298 LWVGARDVLVIESIS

-325 SLFQPLRSLTN
+325 SLFQPLKNLTN
-336 VINEL
+336 VVNEL

-352 NIMDIESDIKDSKN
+352 AIMDIKSDIQDVDNAFKVKDLNSSLSF
-366 AVKINDLKEKLMFKN
+366 ND
-381 VSFSYSNKSEN
+381 VSFAYGNKDEK
-392 VLNDINF
+392 VLNNINF
-399 SINKGEIIALV
+399 KINKGEIFALV

-427 YDTLNGAILIDN
+427 YDTLSGSIKIDGKD
-439 QNIKEIEINSL
+439 IKELELKSL

-461 LLFDDTVK
+461 FLFDDTVK

-474 GSDNIPDSEVIDAAK
+474 GVENISDDEIKDASK
-489 AANAHEFILKLPDAY
+489 AANAHEFIKKLPDGY
-504 DTIIGERGVSL
+504 NTIIGERGVSL

-540 ATSSLDSESESN
+540 ATSSLDSESEKH
-552 VQEAIESLMNKRTV
+552 VQSAIENLMSERTV
-566 IVIAHRLSTVK
+566 FVIAHRLSTVH

-584 LDRGKIVQKGNHED
+584 LENGQIVQEGKHDD
-598 LINDEGIYKQL
+598 LINVDGLYKQL
-609 HKMQFRT
+609 HKMQFQT

>member
-1 MKDKIKESSLKRLF
+1 MKESSLKRLF
-15 RFVIAHWPY
+15 NFVLAHWPF
-24 LVLSTIAAF
+24 LLLSTIAAF
-33 FFVIFNS
+33 FFVVFNS

-48 MINNILV
+48 MINNILI
-55 DFNDMIIENQRLLSL
+55 DFNEMIIENERLKSL
-70 NDLSMNDRLK
+70 NDLTMNDRLK
-80 LFSNNLLLKE
+80 LFSNGLLLKD
-90 TAIKTV
+90 TAINTV

-132 RNKLYSHLHYL
+132 RNKLYSHFHYL

-160 VNDIDNMRSSLS
+160 VNDIDNMRNSLS

-192 FIVSSKLALIA
+192 FIVSPKLASIA
-203 LLIIPV
+203 ILIIPISSV
-209 SGFIIFGIS
+209 IIFGIS
-218 HSIRRRSRRSQAQ
+218 HSIRRRSKRSQAQ
-231 LAGMTSMIAETISS
+231 LAGMTSMIAETIGS

-254 KSFEINRFAKETQ
+254 KSFEIKRFARETQ
-267 KYYRLMIRRD
+267 KYYQLMLRRD

-289 FGASIAALL
+289 FGATIAALL
-298 LYVGARDVLVVESIN
+298 LWVGARDVLVTQSIS

-325 SLFQPLRSLTN
+325 SLFQPLKNLTN
-336 VINEL
+336 VVNEL

-352 NIMDIESDIKDSKN
+352 AIMDIDSDIKDTNN
-366 AVKINDLKEKLMFKN
+366 AVEIVDLKESLSFN
-381 VSFSYSNKSEN
+381 QVSFSYGEKNDK
-392 VLNDINF
+392 VLNNINF
-399 SINKGEIIALV
+399 KINKGEIIALV

-427 YDTLNGAILIDN
+427 YDTLDGSIKIDN
-439 QNIKEIEINSL
+439 KNIKELKISSL
-450 RSLMGIVTQET
+450 RLLMGIVTQET
-461 LLFDDTVK
+461 FLFDDSVK
-469 ANISY
+469 ANIAY
-474 GSDNIPDSEVIDAAK
+474 GLENISDNQIHEAAK
-489 AANAHEFILKLPDAY
+489 AANADNFIKELPDGY
-504 DTIIGERGVSL
+504 NTIIGERGVSL

-540 ATSSLDSESESN
+540 ATSSLDSESEKH
-552 VQEAIESLMNKRTV
+552 VQSAIENLMNKRTV
-566 IVIAHRLSTVK
+566 IVIAHRLSTVH
-577 NANKILV
+577 NADKILV
-584 LDRGKIVQKGNHED
+584 LEKGQIVQEGKHED
-598 LINDEGIYKQL
+598 LVNNEGLYKQL

>member
-1 MKDKIKESSLKRLF
+1 MKESSLKRLF
-15 RFVIAHWPY
+15 RFVLAHWPF
-24 LVLSTIAAF
+24 LLLSTLAAF

-48 MINNILV
+48 MINNILI
-55 DFNDMIIENQRLLSL
+55 DFNEMLVENQRLASLSEL
-70 NDLSMNDRLK
+70 TMNDRLK
-80 LFSNNLLLKE
+80 LFSNSLLLRD
-90 TAIKTV
+90 TAISTV
-96 SSVCIALIVVFSA
+96 SAVCVALIVVFSA

-132 RNKLYSHLHYL
+132 RNKLYSHFHYL

-160 VNDIDNMRSSLS
+160 VNDIDNMRNSLS

-185 LILMSLL
+185 IILMSLL
-192 FIVSSKLALIA
+192 FIVSTKLALIA
-203 LLIIPV
+203 LLIIPI
-209 SGFIIFGIS
+209 SGIIIFGIS
-218 HSIRRRSRRSQAQ
+218 HSIRRRSARSQAQ
-231 LAGMTSMIAETISS
+231 LAGMTSMIAETIGS

-254 KSFEINRFAKETQ
+254 KGFEINRFAKETQ
-267 KYYRLMIRRD
+267 KYYKLMIRRD

-289 FGASIAALL
+289 FGATIAALL
-298 LYVGARDVLVVESIN
+298 LWVGARDVLVIESIS

-325 SLFQPLRSLTN
+325 SLFQPLKNLTN
-336 VINEL
+336 VVNEL

-352 NIMDIESDIKDSKN
+352 AIMDIKSDIQDVDNAFKVKDLNSSLSF
-366 AVKINDLKEKLMFKN
+366 ND
-381 VSFSYSNKSEN
+381 VSFTYGNKDEK
-392 VLNDINF
+392 VLNNINF
-399 SINKGEIIALV
+399 KINKGEIFALV

-427 YDTLNGAILIDN
+427 YDTLSGSIKIDGKD
-439 QNIKEIEINSL
+439 IKDLELKSL

-461 LLFDDTVK
+461 FLFDDTVK

-474 GSDNIPDSEVIDAAK
+474 GVENISDDEIKDASK
-489 AANAHEFILKLPDAY
+489 AANAHEFIRKLPDGY
-504 DTIIGERGVSL
+504 NTIIGERGVSL

-540 ATSSLDSESESN
+540 ATSSLDSESEKH
-552 VQEAIESLMNKRTV
+552 VQSAIENLMSERTV
-566 IVIAHRLSTVK
+566 FVIAHRLSTVH

-584 LDRGKIVQKGNHED
+584 LENGQIVQEGKHDD
-598 LINDEGIYKQL
+598 LINVDGLYKQL
-609 HKMQFRT
+609 HKMQFQT

>member
-1 MKDKIKESSLKRLF
+1 MKESSLKRLF
-15 RFVIAHWPY
+15 RFVLAHWPF
-24 LVLSTIAAF
+24 LLLSTLAAF

-48 MINNILV
+48 MINNILI
-55 DFNDMIIENQRLLSL
+55 DFNEMLVENQRLSSLSEL
-70 NDLSMNDRLK
+70 TMNDRLK
-80 LFSNNLLLKE
+80 LFSNSLLLKD
-90 TAIKTV
+90 TAISTV
-96 SSVCIALIVVFSA
+96 SAVCVALIVVFSA

-132 RNKLYSHLHYL
+132 RNKLYSHFHYL

-160 VNDIDNMRSSLS
+160 VNDIDNMRNSLS

-185 LILMSLL
+185 IILMSLL
-192 FIVSSKLALIA
+192 FIVSTKLALIA

-209 SGFIIFGIS
+209 SGIIIFGIS
-218 HSIRRRSRRSQAQ
+218 HSIRRRSARSQAQ
-231 LAGMTSMIAETISS
+231 LAGMTSMIAETIGS

-254 KSFEINRFAKETQ
+254 KGFEINRFAKETQ
-267 KYYRLMIRRD
+267 KYYKLMLRRD

-289 FGASIAALL
+289 FGATIAALL
-298 LYVGARDVLVVESIN
+298 LWVGARDVLVIESIS

-325 SLFQPLRSLTN
+325 SLFQPLKNLTN
-336 VINEL
+336 VVNEL

-352 NIMDIESDIKDSKN
+352 AIMDIKSDIQDVDN
-366 AVKINDLKEKLMFKN
+366 ALEVNDLKNTLSFDN
-381 VSFSYSNKSEN
+381 VSFSYGDKKDK
-392 VLNDINF
+392 VLNNINF
-399 SINKGEIIALV
+399 QINKGEILALV

-427 YDTLNGAILIDN
+427 YDTLSGSIKIDGKD
-439 QNIKEIEINSL
+439 IKELKINSL

-461 LLFDDTVK
+461 FLFDDSVK
-469 ANISY
+469 ANIAY
-474 GSDNIPDSEVIDAAK
+474 GVENISDDKIKDAAI
-489 AANAHEFILKLPDAY
+489 AANAHEFIKELPDGY
-504 DTIIGERGVSL
+504 NTIIGERGVSL

-540 ATSSLDSESESN
+540 ATSSLDSESEKH
-552 VQEAIESLMNKRTV
+552 VQSAIENLMSERTV
-566 IVIAHRLSTVK
+566 FVIAHRLSTVH

-584 LDRGKIVQKGNHED
+584 LENGQIVQEGKH
-598 LINDEGIYKQL
+598 DELVNIDGLYKQL

>member
-1 MKDKIKESSLKRLF
+1 MKESSLKRLF
-15 RFVIAHWPY
+15 KFVLAHWPF
-24 LVLSTIAAF
+24 LLLSTLAAF

-48 MINNILV
+48 MINNILI
-55 DFNDMIIENQRLLSL
+55 DFNEMLVENQRLSNLSE
-70 NDLSMNDRLK
+70 LSMNDRLK
-80 LFSNNLLLKE
+80 LFSNNLLLKD
-90 TAIKTV
+90 TAISTV
-96 SSVCIALIVVFSA
+96 SAVCVALIVVFSA

-132 RNKLYSHLHYL
+132 RNKLYSHFHYL

-160 VNDIDNMRSSLS
+160 ANDIDNMRNSLS

-192 FIVSSKLALIA
+192 FIVSTKLALIA

-209 SGFIIFGIS
+209 SGIIIFGIS
-218 HSIRRRSRRSQAQ
+218 HSIRRRSARSQAQ
-231 LAGMTSMIAETISS
+231 LAGITSMIAETIGS
-245 MRIVKAFAT
+245 MRIVKAFAN
-254 KSFEINRFAKETQ
+254 KGFEINRFAKETQ
-267 KYYRLMIRRD
+267 KYYKLMLRRD

-289 FGASIAALL
+289 FGATIAALL
-298 LYVGARDVLVVESIN
+298 LWVGARDVLVVESIS

-325 SLFQPLRSLTN
+325 SLFQPLKNLTN
-336 VINEL
+336 VVNEL

-352 NIMDIESDIKDSKN
+352 AIMDIKSDIQDSDNAIEIKDLESS
-366 AVKINDLKEKLMFKN
+366 LSFKD
-381 VSFSYSNKSEN
+381 VSFSYGDKNKK
-392 VLNDINF
+392 VLHNINF
-399 SINKGEIIALV
+399 KINKGEIIALV

-427 YDTLNGAILIDN
+427 YDTLSGAVQVDGKD
-439 QNIKEIEINSL
+439 IKELKINSL

-461 LLFDDTVK
+461 FLFDDSVK
-469 ANISY
+469 ANIAY
-474 GSDNIPDSEVIDAAK
+474 GVENISDERVKDAAK
-489 AANAHEFILKLPDAY
+489 AANAHEFIQNLPEGY

-540 ATSSLDSESESN
+540 ATSSLDSESEKH
-552 VQEAIESLMNKRTV
+552 VQSAIENLMNERTV
-566 IVIAHRLSTVK
+566 FVIAHRLSTVH

-584 LDRGKIVQKGNHED
+584 LEKGQIVQEGKH
-598 LINDEGIYKQL
+598 DELVNIDGLYKQL

>member
-1 MKDKIKESSLKRLF
+1 MKESSLKRLF
-15 RFVIAHWPY
+15 KFVLAHWPF
-24 LVLSTIAAF
+24 LLLSTLAAF

-48 MINNILV
+48 MINNILI
-55 DFNDMIIENQRLLSL
+55 DFNEMLVENQRLSSLSEL
-70 NDLSMNDRLK
+70 TMNDRLK
-80 LFSNNLLLKE
+80 LFSNSLLLKD
-90 TAIKTV
+90 TAISTV
-96 SSVCIALIVVFSA
+96 SSVCVALIVVFSA
-109 KNISLYIKNITLS
+109 KNISLYIKNVTLS

-132 RNKLYSHLHYL
+132 RNKLYSHFHYL

-160 VNDIDNMRSSLS
+160 VNDIDNMRNSLS

-185 LILMSLL
+185 IILMSLL
-192 FIVSSKLALIA
+192 FIVSTKLALIA

-209 SGFIIFGIS
+209 SGIIIFGIS
-218 HSIRRRSRRSQAQ
+218 HSIRRRSARSQAQ
-231 LAGMTSMIAETISS
+231 LAGMTSMIAETIGS
-245 MRIVKAFAT
+245 MRIVKAFTT
-254 KSFEINRFAKETQ
+254 KGFEINRFAKETQ
-267 KYYRLMIRRD
+267 KYYKLMLRRD

-289 FGASIAALL
+289 FGATIAALL
-298 LYVGARDVLVVESIN
+298 LWVGARDVLVIESIS

-325 SLFQPLRSLTN
+325 SLFQPLKNLTN
-336 VINEL
+336 VVNEL

-352 NIMDIESDIKDSKN
+352 AIMDIKSDIQDIDN
-366 AVKINDLKEKLMFKN
+366 AVEVNDLKNSLSFEN
-381 VSFSYSNKSEN
+381 VSFSYGDDKGK
-392 VLNDINF
+392 VLDNINF
-399 SINKGEIIALV
+399 QINKGEILALV

-427 YDTLNGAILIDN
+427 YDTLNGSIKIDGKD
-439 QNIKEIEINSL
+439 IKELKINSL

-461 LLFDDTVK
+461 FLFDDSVK
-469 ANISY
+469 ANIAY
-474 GSDNIPDSEVIDAAK
+474 GVENISDDKIKDAAI
-489 AANAHEFILKLPDAY
+489 AANAHEFIEELPDGY
-504 DTIIGERGVSL
+504 NTIIGERGVSL

-540 ATSSLDSESESN
+540 ATSSLDSESEKH
-552 VQEAIESLMNKRTV
+552 VQSAIENLMSERTV
-566 IVIAHRLSTVK
+566 FVIAHRLSTVR

-584 LDRGKIVQKGNHED
+584 LENGQIVQEGKH
-598 LINDEGIYKQL
+598 DELVNIDGLYKQL

>member
-1 MKDKIKESSLKRLF
+1 MKESSLKRLF
-15 RFVIAHWPY
+15 KFVLAHWPF
-24 LVLSTIAAF
+24 LLLSTLAAF

-48 MINNILV
+48 MINNILI
-55 DFNDMIIENQRLLSL
+55 DFNEMLVENQRLLSL
-70 NDLSMNDRLK
+70 SELTMNDRLK
-80 LFSNNLLLKE
+80 LFSNSLLLKD
-90 TAIKTV
+90 TAISTV
-96 SSVCIALIVVFSA
+96 SSVCVALIVVFSA
-109 KNISLYIKNITLS
+109 KNISLYIKNVTLS

-132 RNKLYSHLHYL
+132 RNKLYSHFHYL

-160 VNDIDNMRSSLS
+160 VNDIDNMRNSLS

-185 LILMSLL
+185 IILMSLL
-192 FIVSSKLALIA
+192 FIVSTKLALIA

-209 SGFIIFGIS
+209 SGIIIFGIS
-218 HSIRRRSRRSQAQ
+218 HSIRRRSARSQAQ
-231 LAGMTSMIAETISS
+231 LAGMTSMIAETIGS

-254 KSFEINRFAKETQ
+254 KGFEINRFAKETQ
-267 KYYRLMIRRD
+267 KYYKLMLRRD

-289 FGASIAALL
+289 FGATIAALL
-298 LYVGARDVLVVESIN
+298 LWVGARDVLVIESIS

-325 SLFQPLRSLTN
+325 SLFQPLKNLTN
-336 VINEL
+336 VVNEL

-352 NIMDIESDIKDSKN
+352 SIMDIKSDIQDMDN
-366 AVKINDLKEKLMFKN
+366 AAEVNDLNESLSFN
-381 VSFSYSNKSEN
+381 DVSFSYGDEKDKVLSN
-392 VLNDINF
+392 INF
-399 SINKGEIIALV
+399 QINKGEILALV

-427 YDTLNGAILIDN
+427 YDTLGGSIKIDGKD
-439 QNIKEIEINSL
+439 IKELKINSL

-461 LLFDDTVK
+461 FLFDDSVK
-469 ANISY
+469 ANIAY
-474 GSDNIPDSEVIDAAK
+474 GVENISDDKIKDAAI
-489 AANAHEFILKLPDAY
+489 AANAHEFIKDLPDGY
-504 DTIIGERGVSL
+504 NTIIGERGVSL

-540 ATSSLDSESESN
+540 ATSSLDSESEKH
-552 VQEAIESLMNKRTV
+552 VQSAIENLMSERTV
-566 IVIAHRLSTVK
+566 FVIAHRLSTVH

-584 LDRGKIVQKGNHED
+584 LENGEIVQEGKH
-598 LINDEGIYKQL
+598 DELVNIDGLYKQL

>member
-1 MKDKIKESSLKRLF
+1 MKESSLKRLF
-15 RFVIAHWPY
+15 RFVLAHWPF
-24 LVLSTIAAF
+24 LMLSTFAAF

-55 DFNDMIIENQRLLSL
+55 DFNDMLIENKRLLSL
-70 NDLSMNDRLK
+70 SDLSMNDRLK
-80 LFSNNLLLKE
+80 LFSNNLLLKD
-90 TAIKTV
+90 TAINTV

-143 SLSYFNKNKSGE
+143 SLSYFNKNKSGK

-160 VNDIDNMRSSLS
+160 VNDIDNMRNSLS
-172 IMFQKLF
+172 VMFQKLF

-231 LAGMTSMIAETISS
+231 LAGMTAMIAETISS

-254 KSFEINRFAKETQ
+254 KGFEINRFARETQ
-267 KYYRLMIRRD
+267 KYYKLMIRRD

-298 LYVGARDVLVVESIN
+298 LYVGARDVLVIESIN

-352 NIMDIESDIKDSKN
+352 DIMDIKSDIIDIDN
-366 AVKINDLKEKLMFKN
+366 AKEINDLNKKLSFEN
-381 VSFSYSNKSEN
+381 VSFSYDKEDEK
-392 VLNDINF
+392 VLNNINF
-399 SINKGEIIALV
+399 QINKGEIIALV

-415 GKSTLVDLIPRF
+415 GKSTLVDLVPRF
-427 YDTLNGAILIDN
+427 YDTLSGAIKIDGVDL
-439 QNIKEIEINSL
+439 KEIKINSL

-469 ANISY
+469 ANIAY
-474 GSDNIPDSEVIDAAK
+474 GIENISDNEVIEAAK
-489 AANAHEFILKLPDAY
+489 AANAHDFIKDLKDGY
-504 DTIIGERGVSL
+504 ETIIGERGTSL

-540 ATSSLDSESESN
+540 ATSSLDSESEKN
-552 VQEAIESLMNKRTV
+552 VQEAIESLMHKRTV
-566 IVIAHRLSTVK
+566 IVIAHRLSTVQ
-577 NANKILV
+577 NANKIIV
-584 LDRGKIVQKGNHED
+584 LNKGNIVQEGKHEE
-598 LINDEGIYKQL
+598 LINIEGIYKEL

>member
-1 MKDKIKESSLKRLF
+1 MKESSLKRLF
-15 RFVIAHWPY
+15 NFVLAHWPF
-24 LVLSTIAAF
+24 LLLSTLAAF
-33 FFVIFNS
+33 FFVVFNS

-48 MINNILV
+48 MINNILI
-55 DFNDMIIENQRLLSL
+55 DFNEMIIENERLKSL
-70 NDLSMNDRLK
+70 NDLTMNDQLK
-80 LFSNNLLLKE
+80 IFSNGLLLKD
-90 TAIKTV
+90 TAINTV

-132 RNKLYSHLHYL
+132 RNKLYSHFHYL

-160 VNDIDNMRSSLS
+160 VNDIDNMRNSLS

-192 FIVSSKLALIA
+192 FIVSPKLALIA
-203 LLIIPV
+203 LLIIPISSV
-209 SGFIIFGIS
+209 IIFGIS
-218 HSIRRRSRRSQAQ
+218 HSIRRRSKRSQAQ
-231 LAGMTSMIAETISS
+231 LAGMTSMIAETIGS

-254 KSFEINRFAKETQ
+254 KSFEIKRFARETQ
-267 KYYRLMIRRD
+267 KYYQLMLRRD

-289 FGASIAALL
+289 FGATIAALL
-298 LYVGARDVLVVESIN
+298 LWVGARDVLVTQSIS

-325 SLFQPLRSLTN
+325 SLFQPLKNLTN
-336 VINEL
+336 VVNEL

-352 NIMDIESDIKDSKN
+352 AIMDIDSDIKDRNN
-366 AVKINDLKEKLMFKN
+366 AAEIVDLKESLSFN
-381 VSFSYSNKSEN
+381 QVSFSYGEKNDK
-392 VLNDINF
+392 VLNNINF
-399 SINKGEIIALV
+399 KINKGEIIALV

-427 YDTLNGAILIDN
+427 YDTLDGSIKIDN
-439 QNIKEIEINSL
+439 KNIKELKISSL

-461 LLFDDTVK
+461 FLFDDSVK
-469 ANISY
+469 ANIAY
-474 GSDNIPDSEVIDAAK
+474 GLENISDDQIEEAAK
-489 AANAHEFILKLPDAY
+489 AANADDFIKELPNGY
-504 DTIIGERGVSL
+504 NTIIGERGVSL

-530 KNPPILILDE
+530 KNPPSVILVE
-540 ATSSLDSESESN
+540 ATSSLDSESEMHVPSALEN
-552 VQEAIESLMNKRTV
+552 LMSKRTV
-566 IVIAHRLSTVK
+566 IVIAHRLSTVH
-577 NANKILV
+577 NADKILV
-584 LDRGKIVQKGNHED
+584 LEKGQIVQEGKHED
-598 LINDEGIYKQL
+598 LVNNEGLYKQL

>member
-1 MKDKIKESSLKRLF
+1 MKESSLKRLF
-15 RFVIAHWPY
+15 KFVLAHWPF
-24 LVLSTIAAF
+24 LILSTLAAF
-33 FFVIFNS
+33 LFVIFNS

-48 MINNILV
+48 MINNILI
-55 DFNDMIIENQRLLSL
+55 DFNEMLVENQRLSSLSEL
-70 NDLSMNDRLK
+70 TMNDRLK
-80 LFSNNLLLKE
+80 LFSNSLLLKD
-90 TAIKTV
+90 TAISTV
-96 SSVCIALIVVFSA
+96 SSVCVALIVVFSA
-109 KNISLYIKNITLS
+109 KNISLYIKNVTLS

-132 RNKLYSHLHYL
+132 RNKLYSHFHYL

-160 VNDIDNMRSSLS
+160 VNDIDNMRNSLS

-185 LILMSLL
+185 IILMSLL
-192 FIVSSKLALIA
+192 FIVSTKLALIA

-209 SGFIIFGIS
+209 SGIIIFGIS
-218 HSIRRRSRRSQAQ
+218 HSIRRRSARSQAQ
-231 LAGMTSMIAETISS
+231 LAGMTSMIAETIGS

-254 KSFEINRFAKETQ
+254 KGFEINRFAKETQ
-267 KYYRLMIRRD
+267 KYYKLMLRRD

-289 FGASIAALL
+289 FGATIAALL
-298 LYVGARDVLVVESIN
+298 LWVGARDVLVIESIS

-325 SLFQPLRSLTN
+325 SLFQPLKNLTN
-336 VINEL
+336 VVNEL

-352 NIMDIESDIKDSKN
+352 TIMDIKSDIQDVNN
-366 AVKINDLKEKLMFKN
+366 AAEVNDLKNSLSFDN
-381 VSFSYSNKSEN
+381 VSFSYGDEKDKVLSN
-392 VLNDINF
+392 INF
-399 SINKGEIIALV
+399 QINKGEILALV

-427 YDTLNGAILIDN
+427 YDTLGGSIKIDGKD
-439 QNIKEIEINSL
+439 IKELKINSL

-461 LLFDDTVK
+461 FLFDDSVR
-469 ANISY
+469 ANIAY
-474 GSDNIPDSEVIDAAK
+474 GLENISDDKIKDAAI
-489 AANAHEFILKLPDAY
+489 AANAHEFIKELPDGY
-504 DTIIGERGVSL
+504 NTIIGERGVSL

-540 ATSSLDSESESN
+540 ATSSLDSESEKH
-552 VQEAIESLMNKRTV
+552 VQSAIENLMSERTV
-566 IVIAHRLSTVK
+566 FVIAHRLSTVH

-584 LDRGKIVQKGNHED
+584 LENGKIVQEGKH
-598 LINDEGIYKQL
+598 DELVNIDGLYKQL

>member
-1 MKDKIKESSLKRLF
+1 MKESSLKRLF
-15 RFVIAHWPY
+15 KFVLAHWPF
-24 LVLSTIAAF
+24 LLLSTLAAF

-48 MINNILV
+48 MINNILI
-55 DFNDMIIENQRLLSL
+55 DFNEMLVENQRLLSL
-70 NDLSMNDRLK
+70 SELTMNDRLK
-80 LFSNNLLLKE
+80 LFSNSLLLKD
-90 TAIKTV
+90 TAISTV
-96 SSVCIALIVVFSA
+96 SSVCVALIVVFSA
-109 KNISLYIKNITLS
+109 KNISLYIKNVTLS

-132 RNKLYSHLHYL
+132 RNKLYSHFHYL

-160 VNDIDNMRSSLS
+160 VNDIDNMRNSLS

-185 LILMSLL
+185 IILMSLL
-192 FIVSSKLALIA
+192 FIVSTKLALIA

-209 SGFIIFGIS
+209 SGIIIFGIS
-218 HSIRRRSRRSQAQ
+218 HSIRRRSARSQAQ
-231 LAGMTSMIAETISS
+231 LAGMTSMIAETIGS

-254 KSFEINRFAKETQ
+254 KGFEINRFAKETQ
-267 KYYRLMIRRD
+267 KYYKLMLRRD

-289 FGASIAALL
+289 FGATIAALL
-298 LYVGARDVLVVESIN
+298 LWVGARDVLVIESIS

-325 SLFQPLRSLTN
+325 SLFQPLKNLTN
-336 VINEL
+336 VVNEL

-352 NIMDIESDIKDSKN
+352 SIMDIKSDIQDIDN
-366 AVKINDLKEKLMFKN
+366 AAEVNDLKNSLSFDN
-381 VSFSYSNKSEN
+381 VSFSYGDKKDKVLSN
-392 VLNDINF
+392 INF
-399 SINKGEIIALV
+399 RINKGEILALV

-427 YDTLNGAILIDN
+427 YDTLSGSIKIDGKD
-439 QNIKEIEINSL
+439 IKELKINSL

-461 LLFDDTVK
+461 FLFDDSVK
-469 ANISY
+469 ANIAY
-474 GSDNIPDSEVIDAAK
+474 GVENISDDKIKDAAI
-489 AANAHEFILKLPDAY
+489 AANAHEFIKDLPDGY
-504 DTIIGERGVSL
+504 NTIIGERGVSL

-540 ATSSLDSESESN
+540 ATSSLDSESEKH
-552 VQEAIESLMNKRTV
+552 VQSAIENLMSERTV
-566 IVIAHRLSTVK
+566 FVIAHRLSTVH

-584 LDRGKIVQKGNHED
+584 LENGEIVQEGKH
-598 LINDEGIYKQL
+598 DELVNIDGLYKQL

>member
-1 MKDKIKESSLKRLF
+1 MKESSLKRLF
-15 RFVIAHWPY
+15 NFVLAHWPF
-24 LVLSTIAAF
+24 LLLSTLAAF
-33 FFVIFNS
+33 FFVVFNS

-48 MINNILV
+48 MINNILI
-55 DFNDMIIENQRLLSL
+55 DFSEMIIENERLKSL
-70 NDLSMNDRLK
+70 NDLTMNDRLK
-80 LFSNNLLLKE
+80 IFSNGLLLKD
-90 TAIKTV
+90 TAINTV

-132 RNKLYSHLHYL
+132 RNKLYSHFHYL

-160 VNDIDNMRSSLS
+160 VNDIDNMRNSLS

-192 FIVSSKLALIA
+192 FIVSPKLALIA
-203 LLIIPV
+203 LLIIPI
-209 SGFIIFGIS
+209 SSIIIFGIS
-218 HSIRRRSRRSQAQ
+218 HSIRRRSKRSQAQ
-231 LAGMTSMIAETISS
+231 LAGMTSMIAETIGS

-254 KSFEINRFAKETQ
+254 KSFEIKRFARETQ
-267 KYYRLMIRRD
+267 KYYQLMLRRD

-289 FGASIAALL
+289 FGATIAALL
-298 LYVGARDVLVVESIN
+298 LWVGARDVLVTESIS

-325 SLFQPLRSLTN
+325 SLFQPLKNLTN
-336 VINEL
+336 VVNEL

-352 NIMDIESDIKDSKN
+352 AIMDIDSDIKDTNN
-366 AVKINDLKEKLMFKN
+366 AAEIVDLKESLSFN
-381 VSFSYSNKSEN
+381 QVSFSYGEKNDK
-392 VLNDINF
+392 VLNNINF
-399 SINKGEIIALV
+399 KINKGEIIALV

-427 YDTLNGAILIDN
+427 YDTLDGSIKIDN
-439 QNIKEIEINSL
+439 KNIKELKISSL

-461 LLFDDTVK
+461 FLFDDSVK
-469 ANISY
+469 ANIAY
-474 GSDNIPDSEVIDAAK
+474 GLENISENQIEEAAK
-489 AANAHEFILKLPDAY
+489 AANADNFIKELPHGY
-504 DTIIGERGVSL
+504 NTIIGERGVSL

-540 ATSSLDSESESN
+540 ATSSLDSESEKH
-552 VQEAIESLMNKRTV
+552 VQSAIENLMNKRTV
-566 IVIAHRLSTVK
+566 IVIAHRLSTVH
-577 NANKILV
+577 NADKILV
-584 LDRGKIVQKGNHED
+584 LEKGQIVQEGKHED
-598 LINDEGIYKQL
+598 LVNNEGLYKQL

>member
-1 MKDKIKESSLKRLF
+1 MKESSLKRLF
-15 RFVIAHWPY
+15 KFVLAHWPF
-24 LVLSTIAAF
+24 LLLSTLAAF

-48 MINNILV
+48 MINNILI
-55 DFNDMIIENQRLLSL
+55 DFNEMLVENQRLSSLSEL
-70 NDLSMNDRLK
+70 TMNDRLK
-80 LFSNNLLLKE
+80 LFSNSLLLKD
-90 TAIKTV
+90 TAISTV
-96 SSVCIALIVVFSA
+96 SAVCVALIVVFSA

-132 RNKLYSHLHYL
+132 RNKLYSHFHYL

-160 VNDIDNMRSSLS
+160 VNDIDNMRNSLS

-185 LILMSLL
+185 IILMSLL
-192 FIVSSKLALIA
+192 FIVSTKLALIA

-209 SGFIIFGIS
+209 SGIIIFGIS
-218 HSIRRRSRRSQAQ
+218 HSIRRRSARSQAQ
-231 LAGMTSMIAETISS
+231 LAGMTSMIAETIGS

-254 KSFEINRFAKETQ
+254 KGFEINRFAKETQ
-267 KYYRLMIRRD
+267 KYYKLMLRRD

-289 FGASIAALL
+289 FGATIAALL
-298 LYVGARDVLVVESIN
+298 LWVGARDVLVIESIS

-325 SLFQPLRSLTN
+325 SLFQPLKNLTN
-336 VINEL
+336 VVNEL

-352 NIMDIESDIKDSKN
+352 AIMDIKSDIQDVDN
-366 AVKINDLKEKLMFKN
+366 AVEVNDLKNTLSFDN
-381 VSFSYSNKSEN
+381 VSFSYGDKKDK
-392 VLNDINF
+392 VLNNINF
-399 SINKGEIIALV
+399 QINKGEILALV

-427 YDTLNGAILIDN
+427 YDTLSGSVKIDGKD
-439 QNIKEIEINSL
+439 IKEFKINSL

-461 LLFDDTVK
+461 FLFDDSVK
-469 ANISY
+469 ANIAY
-474 GSDNIPDSEVIDAAK
+474 GVENISDDKIKDAAI
-489 AANAHEFILKLPDAY
+489 AANAHEFIKELPDGY
-504 DTIIGERGVSL
+504 NTIIGERGVSL

-540 ATSSLDSESESN
+540 ATSSLDSESEKH
-552 VQEAIESLMNKRTV
+552 VQSAIENLMSERTV
-566 IVIAHRLSTVK
+566 FVIAHRLSTVH

-584 LDRGKIVQKGNHED
+584 LENGQVVQEGKH
-598 LINDEGIYKQL
+598 DELVNIDGLYKQL

>member
-1 MKDKIKESSLKRLF
+1 MKESSLKRLF
-15 RFVIAHWPY
+15 RFVLAHWPF
-24 LVLSTIAAF
+24 LLLSTLAAF

-48 MINNILV
+48 MINNILI
-55 DFNDMIIENQRLLSL
+55 DFNEMLVENQRLVSLSEL
-70 NDLSMNDRLK
+70 TMNDRLK
-80 LFSNNLLLKE
+80 LFSNSLLLRD
-90 TAIKTV
+90 TAISTV
-96 SSVCIALIVVFSA
+96 SAVCVALIVVFLA

-132 RNKLYSHLHYL
+132 RNKLYSHFHYL

-160 VNDIDNMRSSLS
+160 VNDIDNMRNSLS

-185 LILMSLL
+185 IILMSLL
-192 FIVSSKLALIA
+192 FIVSTKLALIA

-209 SGFIIFGIS
+209 SGIIIFGIS
-218 HSIRRRSRRSQAQ
+218 HSIRRRSARSQAQ
-231 LAGMTSMIAETISS
+231 LAGMTSMIAETIGS

-254 KSFEINRFAKETQ
+254 KGFEINRFAKETQ
-267 KYYRLMIRRD
+267 KYYKLMIRRD

-289 FGASIAALL
+289 FGATIAALL
-298 LYVGARDVLVVESIN
+298 LWVGARDVLVIESIS

-325 SLFQPLRSLTN
+325 SLFQPLKNLTN
-336 VINEL
+336 VVNEL

-352 NIMDIESDIKDSKN
+352 AIMDIKSDIQDVDNAFKVKDLNSSLSF
-366 AVKINDLKEKLMFKN
+366 ND
-381 VSFSYSNKSEN
+381 VSFTYGNKDEK
-392 VLNDINF
+392 VLNNINF
-399 SINKGEIIALV
+399 KINKGEIFALV

-427 YDTLNGAILIDN
+427 YDTLSGSIKIDGKD
-439 QNIKEIEINSL
+439 IKDLELKSL

-461 LLFDDTVK
+461 FLFDDTVK

-474 GSDNIPDSEVIDAAK
+474 GVENISDDEIKDASK
-489 AANAHEFILKLPDAY
+489 AANAHEFIKKLPDGY
-504 DTIIGERGVSL
+504 NTIIGERGVSL

-540 ATSSLDSESESN
+540 ATSSLDSESEKH
-552 VQEAIESLMNKRTV
+552 VQSAIENLMSERTV
-566 IVIAHRLSTVK
+566 FVIAHRLSTVH

-584 LDRGKIVQKGNHED
+584 LENGQIVQEGKHDD
-598 LINDEGIYKQL
+598 LINVDGLYKQL
-609 HKMQFRT
+609 HKMQFQT

>member
-1 MKDKIKESSLKRLF
+1 MKESSLKRLF
-15 RFVIAHWPY
+15 RFVLAHWPF
-24 LVLSTIAAF
+24 LLLSTLAAF

-48 MINNILV
+48 MINNILI
-55 DFNDMIIENQRLLSL
+55 DFNEMLVENQRLSSLSEL
-70 NDLSMNDRLK
+70 TMNDRLK
-80 LFSNNLLLKE
+80 LFSNSLLLKDR
-90 TAIKTV
+90 AISTV
-96 SSVCIALIVVFSA
+96 SAVCVALIVVFSA

-132 RNKLYSHLHYL
+132 RNKLYSHFHYL

-160 VNDIDNMRSSLS
+160 VNDIDNMRNSLS

-185 LILMSLL
+185 IILMSLL
-192 FIVSSKLALIA
+192 FIVSTKLALIA

-209 SGFIIFGIS
+209 SGIIIFGIS
-218 HSIRRRSRRSQAQ
+218 HSIRRRSARSQAQ
-231 LAGMTSMIAETISS
+231 LAGMTSMIAETIGS

-254 KSFEINRFAKETQ
+254 KGFEINRFAKETQ
-267 KYYRLMIRRD
+267 KYYKLMLRRD

-289 FGASIAALL
+289 FGATIAALL
-298 LYVGARDVLVVESIN
+298 LWVGARDVLVIESIS

-325 SLFQPLRSLTN
+325 SLFQPLKNLTN
-336 VINEL
+336 VVNEL

-352 NIMDIESDIKDSKN
+352 AIMDIKSDIQDVDN
-366 AVKINDLKEKLMFKN
+366 AVEVNDLKNTLCFDN
-381 VSFSYSNKSEN
+381 VSFSYGDEKDK
-392 VLNDINF
+392 VLNNINF
-399 SINKGEIIALV
+399 QINKGEILALV

-427 YDTLNGAILIDN
+427 YDTLSGSIKIDGKD
-439 QNIKEIEINSL
+439 IKELKINSL

-461 LLFDDTVK
+461 FLFDDSVK
-469 ANISY
+469 ANIAY
-474 GSDNIPDSEVIDAAK
+474 GVENISDDKIKDAAI
-489 AANAHEFILKLPDAY
+489 AANAHEFIKELPDGY
-504 DTIIGERGVSL
+504 NTIIGERGVSL

-540 ATSSLDSESESN
+540 ATSSLDSESEKH
-552 VQEAIESLMNKRTV
+552 VQSAIENLMSERTV
-566 IVIAHRLSTVK
+566 FVIAHRLSTVH

-584 LDRGKIVQKGNHED
+584 LENGQIVQ
-598 LINDEGIYKQL
+598 EGKHNELVNIDGLYKQL